1 MIEPYLRKVVAGE
14 DLNELEAETAMTA
27 IMAGQVGEVLIAAYL
42 TALHVKGESVA
53 EIVGS
58 ARAMRRAATRVGT
71 RHPLVVDTCGT
82 GGDGRGTFNISTT
95 AAFVVAAAGLPVAKH
110 GNRSVSSRAG
120 SADVLE
126 ALGARLDLDAERVGS
141 CLDTLGI
148 GFLFAPRLHSAMKHA
163 APVRRA
169 LGFRTIFNILGP
181 LTNPAGAA
189 AQVVGVY
196 DARLVPLVA
205 DVLNGLGTRRALV
218 VHSDDGLDEISI
230 SAPTLVCEADGA
242 EVRSYRLRP
251 EDFGL
256 RRAPLSA
263 IAGGDAADNAAIAR
277 EVLSGKAGPARDVV
291 LLNAGAALYA
301 GGRAASIADGVR
313 LAAEAIDSG
322 AARRMLERFVAFT
335 HQVAEEAAG

>member
-1 MIEPYLRKVVAGE
+1 MIESYLKKVVAGE

-27 IMAGQVGEVLIAAYL
+27 IMAGQVRDVLIAAYL
-42 TALHVKGESVA
+42 TALRAKGESVA

-58 ARAMRRAATRVGT
+58 ARAMRRAATHVQT

-95 AAFVVAAAGLPVAKH
+95 AAFVVAAAGVPVAKH

-126 ALGARLDLDAERVGS
+126 ALGANLNLDAAKVGA
-141 CLDTLGI
+141 CLDAVGF
-148 GFLFAPRLHSAMKHA
+148 GFLFAPLLHSAMKHA

-189 AQVVGVY
+189 SQVVGVY
-196 DARLVPLVA
+196 EARLAPVLA
-205 DVLNGLGTRRALV
+205 EVLNGLGTRRSLV
-218 VHSDDGLDEISI
+218 VHSEDGLDEISI
-230 SAPTLVCEADGA
+230 SAPTLVYEADGA
-242 EVRSYRLRP
+242 DVRGYRIRP

-256 RRAPLSA
+256 RRAPLA
-263 IAGGDAADNAAIAR
+263 AVTGGDAADNAAIAR
-277 EVLSGKAGPARDVV
+277 DVLAGKPGPARDIV

-301 GGRAASIADGVR
+301 GGRAETIAEGVR
-313 LAAEAIDSG
+313 LAADAIDSG
-322 AARRMLERFVAFT
+322 AARRTLERFIAFT
-335 HQVAEEAAG
+335 HRVAEEAAG